1 MFMARPLRF
10 QPKSWGMFFV
20 TTRCIHGRFLLRPS
34 AKTNAL
40 VIGVMA
46 KAVQRFEVKLFGLC
60 FMSNHYHLLL
70 SSKDAAS
77 LAQFMQYLNSNIARE
92 LGRLHNWREKFWS
105 RRYRA
110 TAVLDDA
117 AAVERMKY
125 ILSNSVKEGLVK
137 HPRYY
142 PGVHCYRH
150 LAEGRPL
157 HGIWVNRSS
166 MHTEPNLTETD
177 ASERLTLKLAR
188 LPQFENMPNTVY
200 RDLIRS
206 LTNDVLSE
214 IERPVKV
221 LGQKRILNQDPL
233 TMPTSPSKTPAPL
246 CHTACARLRNQFRQ
260 RFRDFVQAYKEA
272 YKELADGQFKGLFPE
287 GSIPPTAWAT

>member
-1 MFMARPLRF
+1 MPRPLRF
-10 QPKSWGMFFV
+10 QPEPWSVFFV
-20 TTRCIHGRFLLRPS
+20 TARCIHSRYLLRPS
-34 AKTNAL
+34 AKTNTL
-40 VIGVMA
+40 VVGVMA
-46 KAVQRFEVKLFGLC
+46 KAIQRFDVKLFGMC

-92 LGRLHNWREKFWS
+92 LGPLHNWREKFWS

-117 AAVERMKY
+117 AVLDRMKY

-150 LAEGRPL
+150 LVEGRPL
-157 HGIWVNRSS
+157 HGTWVNRTS
-166 MHTEPNLTETD
+166 MHTELGLTESG
-177 ASERLTLKLAR
+177 ASEGLTLTLSR
-188 LPQFENMPNTVY
+188 LPQYVEMSVIAY
-200 RDLIRS
+200 RDLIKG
-206 LTNDVLSE
+206 LTNDMLAE
-214 IERPVKV
+214 IVKPTRV

-233 TMPTSPSKTPAPL
+233 SSPRQISKTPAPL
-246 CHTACARLRNQFRQ
+246 CHTTCARLRARFRQ
-260 RFRDFVQAYKEA
+260 AFKDFVSAYKEA
-272 YKELADGQFKGLFPE
+272 YTQLSRSHFKEAFPE
-287 GSIPPTAWAT
+287 GSIPPTAWAA

>member
-1 MFMARPLRF
+1 MPRPLRF
-10 QPKSWGMFFV
+10 QPEPWSVFFV
-20 TTRCIHGRFLLRPS
+20 TARCIHSRFLLRPS
-34 AKTNAL
+34 SKTNAL
-40 VIGVMA
+40 VVGVMA
-46 KAVQRFEVKLFGLC
+46 KAVQRFDVKLFGLC

-92 LGRLHNWREKFWS
+92 IGRMHSWREKFWS

-117 AAVERMKY
+117 AVVDRMKY

-150 LAEGRPL
+150 LVEGRPL
-157 HGIWVNRSS
+157 HGIWVNRTS
-166 MHTEPNLTETD
+166 MHTEPGLTEAD
-177 ASERLTLKLAR
+177 VSEGLTLTLSR
-188 LPQFENMPNTVY
+188 LPQYVEMSEMTY
-200 RDLIRS
+200 RDLIKG
-206 LTNDVLSE
+206 LTNDMLAE
-214 IERPVKV
+214 IDKPTRV

-233 TMPTSPSKTPAPL
+233 SSPRQSSKTPAPL
-246 CHTACARLRNQFRQ
+246 CHTTCARLRALFKQS
-260 RFRDFVQAYKEA
+260 FRDFVGAYKEA
-272 YKELADGQFKGLFPE
+272 YIQLSRGHFKDVFPE
-287 GSIPPTAWAT
+287 GSIPPTAWAA

>member
-1 MFMARPLRF
+1 MSMPRPLRF
-10 QPKSWGMFFV
+10 QPKPWGMFFV

-34 AKTNAL
+34 TKTNAL
-40 VIGVMA
+40 LIGVMA
-46 KAVQRFEVKLFGLC
+46 KAIHRFEVKLFGLC

-77 LAQFMQYLNSNIARE
+77 LAQFMQYVNSNIARE

-110 TAVLDDA
+110 TAVLDEDA
-117 AAVERMKY
+117 ALERMKY

-142 PGVHCYRH
+142 PGVHSYRH
-150 LAEGRPL
+150 LVEGRPL

-166 MHTEPNLTETD
+166 MHTDPGLSDAD
-177 ASERLTLKLAR
+177 ASERLTLTLSR
-188 LPQFENMPNTVY
+188 LPQYEKMSEMAY
-200 RDLIRS
+200 RDLIRG
-206 LTNDVLSE
+206 LTNEMLAE

-233 TMPTSPSKTPAPL
+233 TMPASPSKTPAPL
-246 CHTACARLRNQFRQ
+246 CHTSCERLRSQFGQ
-260 RFRDFVQAYKEA
+260 SFRDFVQAYKEA
-272 YKELADGQFKGLFPE
+272 YKELADSQFKGLFPE

>member
-1 MFMARPLRF
+1 MPRPLRF
-10 QPKSWGMFFV
+10 QPEPWSVFFV
-20 TTRCIHGRFLLRPS
+20 TARCIHSRFLLRPS
-34 AKTNAL
+34 SRTNAL
-40 VIGVMA
+40 VVGVMA
-46 KAVQRFEVKLFGLC
+46 KAIKRFDVKLFGLC

-117 AAVERMKY
+117 AVLERMKY

-157 HGIWVNRSS
+157 HGVWVNRTS
-166 MHTEPNLTETD
+166 MHTDPGLTEPD
-177 ASERLTLKLAR
+177 ASESLTLKLSR
-188 LPQFENMPNTVY
+188 LPQYEEMSVIAY
-200 RDLIRS
+200 RDFIKG
-206 LTNDVLSE
+206 LTNDMLSE
-214 IERPVKV
+214 LDKPTRV

-233 TMPTSPSKTPAPL
+233 SSPRQSNKTPAPL
-246 CHTACARLRNQFRQ
+246 KC
-260 RFRDFVQAYKEA
+260 
-272 YKELADGQFKGLFPE
+272 P
-287 GSIPPTAWAT
+287 

>member
-1 MFMARPLRF
+1 
-10 QPKSWGMFFV
+10 
-20 TTRCIHGRFLLRPS
+20 
-34 AKTNAL
+34 
-40 VIGVMA
+40 MA
-46 KAVQRFEVKLFGLC
+46 KALQRFDVKLFGLC

-92 LGRLHNWREKFWS
+92 IGREHSWREKFWS

-117 AAVERMKY
+117 AVLERMKY

-157 HGIWVNRSS
+157 HGVWVNRTS
-166 MHTEPNLTETD
+166 MHTDPGLTEAD
-177 ASERLTLKLAR
+177 ASESLTLKLSR
-188 LPQFENMPNTVY
+188 LPQYEDMSEMAY
-200 RDLIRS
+200 RDLIKG
-206 LTNDVLSE
+206 LTNDMLSDLDKPA
-214 IERPVKV
+214 RV

-233 TMPTSPSKTPAPL
+233 SSPVKSSKTPAPL
-246 CHTACARLRNQFRQ
+246 CHTTCARLRAQFRQ
-260 RFRDFVQAYKEA
+260 RFRDFVSAYKEA
-272 YKELADGQFKGLFPE
+272 YTQLSLGYFKDVFPE
-287 GSIPPTAWAT
+287 GSIPPTAWAA

>member
-1 MFMARPLRF
+1 MSRPLRF
-10 QPKSWGMFFV
+10 QPEPWSVFFV
-20 TTRCIHGRFLLRPS
+20 TARCIHSRFLLRPS
-34 AKTNAL
+34 SKTNAL
-40 VIGVMA
+40 VVGVMA
-46 KAVQRFEVKLFGLC
+46 KAIQRFEVKLFGLC
-60 FMSNHYHLLL
+60 FMSNHYHLLV

-77 LAQFMQYLNSNIARE
+77 LAQFMQYVNSNIARE

-117 AAVERMKY
+117 AVLDRMKY

-157 HGIWVNRSS
+157 HGVWVNRTSI
-166 MHTEPNLTETD
+166 HTESGLTEAD
-177 ASERLTLKLAR
+177 ASESLTLKLSR
-188 LPQFENMPNTVY
+188 LPQYEDKSEMAY
-200 RDLIRS
+200 RDFIKG
-206 LTNDVLSE
+206 LTNDMLSE
-214 IERPVKV
+214 IAKPTRV

-233 TMPTSPSKTPAPL
+233 HSPVQTSKSPVPL
-246 CHTACARLRNQFRQ
+246 CHTTCPKLRARFRQ
-260 RFRDFVQAYKEA
+260 SFRDFVSAYQEA
-272 YKELADGQFKGLFPE
+272 YQQLSRGYFKDVFPE

>member
-1 MFMARPLRF
+1 
-10 QPKSWGMFFV
+10 
-20 TTRCIHGRFLLRPS
+20 
-34 AKTNAL
+34 
-40 VIGVMA
+40 MA
-46 KAVQRFEVKLFGLC
+46 KAIQRFDVKLYGLC
-60 FMSNHYHLLL
+60 VMSNHYHLLL

-92 LGRLHNWREKFWS
+92 IGREHNWREKFWS

-117 AAVERMKY
+117 AVLERMKY

-157 HGIWVNRSS
+157 HGVWVNRTS
-166 MHTEPNLTETD
+166 MHTESGLTEAD
-177 ASERLTLKLAR
+177 ASESLTLRLSR
-188 LPQFENMPNTVY
+188 LPSYEDMSVIAY
-200 RDLIRS
+200 RDLIKG
-206 LTNDVLSE
+206 LTNDMLSE
-214 IERPVKV
+214 IDRPTKV

-233 TMPTSPSKTPAPL
+233 SSPRQSNKTLAPL
-246 CHTACARLRNQFRQ
+246 CHTTCSTLCAEFRQ
-260 RFRDFVQAYKEA
+260 AFKDCVSAYKEA
-272 YKELADGQFKGLFPE
+272 YTQLSRGHFKDVFPE
-287 GSIPPTAWAT
+287 GSIPPTAWAA

>member
-1 MFMARPLRF
+1 MSMPRPLRF
-10 QPKSWGMFFV
+10 QPKPWGMFFV

-34 AKTNAL
+34 IKTNAL
-40 VIGVMA
+40 VIGVTA
-46 KAVQRFEVKLFGLC
+46 KAAQRFEVKLFGLC

-77 LAQFMQYLNSNIARE
+77 LAQFMQYVNSNIARE
-92 LGRLHNWREKFWS
+92 MGRLHNWREKFWS

-117 AAVERMKY
+117 AALERMKY

-142 PGVHCYRH
+142 PGVHCYRN
-150 LAEGRPL
+150 LVEGRPL

-166 MHTEPNLTETD
+166 MHTDPGLSEAD
-177 ASERLTLKLAR
+177 ASERLTLTLSR
-188 LPQFENMPNTVY
+188 LPQSEEMSEMAY
-200 RDLIRS
+200 RDLIRD
-206 LTNDVLSE
+206 LTNDMLSE
-214 IERPVKV
+214 IERPAKV

-233 TMPTSPSKTPAPL
+233 TMTASPSKTPAPL
-246 CHTACARLRNQFRQ
+246 CHTTCVNRLREFRNQLKAFT
-260 RFRDFVQAYKEA
+260 QAYKEA
-272 YKELADGQFKGLFPE
+272 YQHMRESHFRQVFPE

>member
-1 MFMARPLRF
+1 MPRPLRF
-10 QPKSWGMFFV
+10 QPKPWGIFFV

-34 AKTNAL
+34 SKTNAL

-46 KAVQRFEVKLFGLC
+46 KAVHKFEVKLFGLC

-77 LAQFMQYLNSNIARE
+77 LAQFMQYVNSNIARE

-110 TAVLDDA
+110 TAVLDDDA
-117 AAVERMKY
+117 ALERMKY
-125 ILSNSVKEGLVK
+125 IMSNSVKEGLVK

-150 LAEGRPL
+150 LVEGRPL
-157 HGIWVNRSS
+157 HGIWVNRSL
-166 MHTEPNLTETD
+166 MHTDPGLSEAY
-177 ASERLTLKLAR
+177 ASEGLALTLSR
-188 LPQFENMPNTVY
+188 LPKYEEMSVIAY
-200 RDLIRS
+200 RDLIKA
-206 LTNDVLSE
+206 LTNDMLSE
-214 IERPVKV
+214 IDKPAKV
-221 LGQKRILNQDPL
+221 LGQKRILNQNPL
-233 TMPTSPSKTPAPL
+233 TMSARPRKTPAPL
-246 CHTACARLRNQFRQ
+246 CHTSCARLQSQFRQ
-260 RFRDFVQAYKEA
+260 SFKDFVQAYKEA
-272 YKELADGQFKGLFPE
+272 YKELAHGQFKGLFPE